1 MDKSIDVIS
10 INKEHKYAQNYYTV
24 RRRFDFDAVTRF
36 EDTRFPTWEPS

>member
-1 MDKSIDVIS
+1 MDKSIDIIS

-24 RRRFDFDAVTRF
+24 RRRFDFDAVIRF